1 MFGPF
6 PPDYGHELRTWMS
19 TEVKEKL
26 HGCVLL
32 SEFNGLRECLITK
45 EMALGFY
52 KDSPNASVNE
62 RIHTL
67 SEELKNGMNFLTG
80 EYLVEKLFSLPMLS
94 QDEMQKIEA
103 KDCQFVREFA
113 NPTKADVDE
122 IEMKRSEYT
131 SKYSMCTYKYKSYDL
146 RDLKRCTK
154 FESRLK
160 LENNMRIADTSPIDH
175 MRNILADVFI
185 LRDEE

>member
-1 MFGPF
+1 
-6 PPDYGHELRTWMS
+6 MS
-19 TEVKEKL
+19 EEVKTKL

-45 EMALGFY
+45 EMALSFY

-80 EYLVEKLFSLPMLS
+80 EYIAEKLFSLPMLS
-94 QDEMQKIEA
+94 KDEMQKIEA
-103 KDCQFVREFA
+103 KDCQ
-113 NPTKADVDE
+113 
-122 IEMKRSEYT
+122 SEYT
-131 SKYSMCTYKYKSYDL
+131 SKYSLCTYKYKSYDL

-154 FESRLK
+154 FESRFK
-160 LENNMRIADTSPIDH
+160 LENNMRRAGTSPIDH
-175 MRNILADVFI
+175 MRHILSDVFI